1 MLAEEL
7 GQLLRS
13 KRLTLS
19 TAESCTGG
27 KMGDMITAVPG
38 SSDYYLG
45 GVISY
50 SNDAKTSI
58 LSVDR
63 ELIDSMGAV
72 SDEVAVQMARGCME
86 RFSSDMAVSTT
97 GIAGPT
103 GGTPMKPVGLVF
115 ICVFSSKASVSSRNL
130 FSGDREAVRIQ
141 SAEAALRM
149 AIDFVHAHH

>member
-7 GQLLRS
+7 GQVLRS
-13 KRLTLS
+13 KGLTLS

-50 SNDAKTSI
+50 SDDAKASI
-58 LSVDR
+58 LSVDS
-63 ELIDSMGAV
+63 ELIVSKGAV

-86 RFSSDMAVSTT
+86 RFSSNVAISTT

-103 GGTPMKPVGLVF
+103 GGTPTKPVGLVF
-115 ICVFSSKASVSSRNL
+115 ICVCSDKASVCTRNL
-130 FSGDREAVRIQ
+130 FLGDREDVRVQ
-141 SAEAALRM
+141 STEAALRM
-149 AIDFVHAHH
+149 TLEFVCAHH